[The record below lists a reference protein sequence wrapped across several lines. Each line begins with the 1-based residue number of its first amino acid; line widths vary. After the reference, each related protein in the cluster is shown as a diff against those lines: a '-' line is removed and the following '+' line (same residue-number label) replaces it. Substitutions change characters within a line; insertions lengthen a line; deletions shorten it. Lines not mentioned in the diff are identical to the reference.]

1 MRVKPFV
8 INKHGRLVFPANVL
22 GELDF
27 SVMHTLDQFTAVIG
41 RDFESKAPTGTDIR
55 KKVETDAYTDRF
67 SLLRDLGQ
75 NLFWVNRYSMTMF
88 DKRPTRWRDLPKRR
102 SDVFL
107 PVLTPWEDGEAK
119 VAAVERA
126 WEGLPP
132 TWDAAAEQAIFDLL
146 FDLYRHKRHH
156 ATELPAVKPTVA
168 EFLERPGALTWV
180 VPEHDPDYPVFG
192 LSEILDAEGPVP
204 ELEAL
209 QRWAMVLHNQYPWDR
224 SRTQLRPVSEIG
236 EDDWVIAFHPH
247 NRDVVAFL
255 DRVRSGAAEPE
266 RSAEAQQSITAVPP
280 VRPYPAVHV
289 REAFRVQPRLESLA
303 VARGEIVCD
312 NADVVR
318 NASFSW
324 SPMSADEILKKTG
337 IAQRRYTAHGIDH
350 LSLAAAKGALAHAGR
365 TAEEIGAVLVAT
377 CTSDRLIPSLS
388 TWLSGELGI
397 LQTHCSADIVAACAG
412 FPYGL
417 SEAVRLLQEIER
429 PVLLVCVEKFSDKIG
444 AVRTSRMIFG
454 DGAAAVV
461 VAPTAEGQSGDV
473 HVLNTYASG
482 PWSQVN
488 SIIWPNPEFDNDITV
503 YGPEVKALA
512 GRYLIQMIE
521 ELGREPGLNGGTLL
535 EDVELIVPHQ
545 ANKTMILQLAAK
557 AGVAAEQLYF
567 NIETMG
573 NVSSASIP
581 VAIADAVRDKVITG
595 PTRVFAPGF
604 GAGAVGG
611 YAVLTIDPAIIAP
624 EVVLAGPAPDN
635 ATTAPTTSA
644 DIAAAFGD

>member
-1 MRVKPFV
+1 VKPFV
-8 INKHGRLVFPANVL
+8 INKHGRLVFPATVL

-41 RDFESKAPTGTDIR
+41 RDFEAKAPTGTDIR
-55 KKVETDAYTDRF
+55 KKVETGAYSDRF
-67 SLLRDLGQ
+67 GLLRDLGQ

-132 TWDAAAEQAIFDLL
+132 TWDAASEQAIFDLL

-156 ATELPAVKPTVA
+156 ASELPAVKPTVA

-236 EDDWVIAFHPH
+236 DDDWVIAFHPH

-255 DRVRSGAAEPE
+255 DRVRAGATEPE
-266 RSAEAQQSITAVPP
+266 RAAEAQQAVEAVPP

-454 DGAAAVV
+454 DGAAAIV
-461 VAPTAEGQSGDV
+461 VAPVAEGQSGDV

-521 ELGREPGLNGGTLL
+521 ELGQEPGLNGGTLL

-611 YAVLTIDPAIIAP
+611 YAVLTVDPSIIAP
-624 EVVLAGPAPDN
+624 EVVLAGPAPEG

-644 DIAAAFGD
+644 DIAVAFGE

>member
-1 MRVKPFV
+1 
-8 INKHGRLVFPANVL
+8 
-22 GELDF
+22 
-27 SVMHTLDQFTAVIG
+27 
-41 RDFESKAPTGTDIR
+41 
-55 KKVETDAYTDRF
+55 
-67 SLLRDLGQ
+67 
-75 NLFWVNRYSMTMF
+75 MTMF

-102 SDVFL
+102 PDVFL

-119 VAAVERA
+119 VAAVEGA
-126 WEGLPP
+126 WAELPT
-132 TWDAAAEQAIFDLL
+132 TWDAAAEQEIFDLL

-236 EDDWVIAFHPH
+236 DDDWVIAFHPH

-365 TAEEIGAVLVAT
+365 SAEEIGAVLVAT

-461 VAPTAEGQSGDV
+461 VAPAAEGQSGDV
-473 HVLNTYASG
+473 HVMNTYASG

-521 ELGREPGLNGGTLL
+521 ELGQEPGLNGGTLL

-611 YAVLTIDPAIIAP
+611 YAVLTVDPSIIAP
-624 EVVLAGPAPDN
+624 EVVLAGPAPEG

-644 DIAAAFGD
+644 DIAVAFGE

>member
-1 MRVKPFV
+1 MKPFV
-8 INKHGRLVFPANVL
+8 INKHGRLVFPATVL

-41 RDFESKAPTGTDIR
+41 RDFEAKAPTGTDIR
-55 KKVETDAYTDRF
+55 KKVETGAYTDRF

-88 DKRPTRWRDLPKRR
+88 DKRPTRWRDLPRRR

-236 EDDWVIAFHPH
+236 DDDWVIAFHPH

-365 TAEEIGAVLVAT
+365 SAEEIGAVLVAT

-454 DGAAAVV
+454 DGAAAIV
-461 VAPTAEGQSGDV
+461 VAPAAEGQSGDV

-521 ELGREPGLNGGTLL
+521 ELGQEPGLNGGTLL

>member
-1 MRVKPFV
+1 MKPFV
-8 INKHGRLVFPANVL
+8 INKHGRLVFPATVL

-27 SVMHTLDQFTAVIG
+27 AVLHTLDQFTAVIG
-41 RDFESKAPTGTDIR
+41 RDFEAKAPTGSDIR
-55 KKVETDAYTDRF
+55 QRVESGAYTDRF
-67 SLLRDLGQ
+67 GLLRDLGQ

-88 DKRPTRWRDLPKRR
+88 DKRPTRWRDLPRR
-102 SDVFL
+102 RDDVFL
-107 PVLTPWEDGEAK
+107 PVLTPWEDGDAK
-119 VAAVERA
+119 VAAVKQA
-126 WEGLPP
+126 WNELPSA
-132 TWDAAAEQAIFDLL
+132 WDEAAEQHIFDLL

-180 VPEHDPDYPVFG
+180 VPEHDPDYPTFG
-192 LSEILDAEGPVP
+192 LSEIIDAEGPVP

-209 QRWAMVLHNQYPWDR
+209 KRWAMVLHNQYPWER
-224 SRTQLRPVSEIG
+224 SRTELRPVSEIG
-236 EDDWVIAFHPH
+236 DDDWVIAFHPH
-247 NRDVVAFL
+247 NRDVIAFL
-255 DRVRSGAAEPE
+255 DRVRTGTGPAHAAAKPTV
-266 RSAEAQQSITAVPP
+266 TAVAPIRPYPP
-280 VRPYPAVHV
+280 VRVA
-289 REAFRVQPRLESLA
+289 EAFRVQPRIEALA

-324 SPMSADEILKKTG
+324 SPMSADEIRTKTG
-337 IAQRRYTAHGIDH
+337 IAQRRYTAYDINH
-350 LSLAAAKGALAHAGR
+350 LALEAAKGALAHAGR

-377 CTSDRLIPSLS
+377 CTSDRLIPSMS

-412 FPYGL
+412 LPYGL
-417 SEAVRLLQEIER
+417 SEAVRLLQEVDR

-454 DGAAAVV
+454 DGAAALV
-461 VAPTAEGQSGDV
+461 VAPAPEGEAGDV

-482 PWSQVN
+482 PWTQVN

-512 GRYLIQMIE
+512 GRYLVQMIE
-521 ELGREPGLNGGTLL
+521 ELGNEPGLNGGTLL
-535 EDVELIVPHQ
+535 DDVELIVPHQ
-545 ANKTMILQLAAK
+545 ANKTMILQLAAT
-557 AGVAAEQLYF
+557 AGVSADQLYF

-581 VAIADAVRDKVITG
+581 IAIADAVRDKVITR
-595 PTRVFAPGF
+595 PTRVFGPGF

-611 YAVLTIDPAIIAP
+611 YAVLTVDPAIIAP
-624 EVVLAGPAPDN
+624 EVILAGPEPDGS
-635 ATTAPTTSA
+635 TTASTTSE
-644 DIAAAFGD
+644 DIAAAFGE

>member
-1 MRVKPFV
+1 MKPFV
-8 INKHGRLVFPANVL
+8 INKHGRLVFPATVL

-27 SVMHTLDQFTAVIG
+27 SVLHTLDQFTAVIG
-41 RDFESKAPTGTDIR
+41 RDFEAKAPTGTDIR
-55 KKVETDAYTDRF
+55 KKVETGAYADRF
-67 SLLRDLGQ
+67 GLLRDLGQ

-88 DKRPTRWRDLPKRR
+88 DKRPTRWRDLPRR
-102 SDVFL
+102 RDDVFL

-119 VAAVERA
+119 VAAVEQA
-126 WEGLPP
+126 WNALPS
-132 TWDAAAEQAIFDLL
+132 TWDTAVEQEIFDLL

-156 ATELPAVKPTVA
+156 ASELPAVKPTVT
-168 EFLERPGALTWV
+168 EFLARPGALTWV

-192 LSEILDAEGPVP
+192 LAEILDAEGPVP

-209 QRWAMVLHNQYPWDR
+209 RRWAMVLHNQYPWDR
-224 SRTQLRPVSEIG
+224 SRTQLRLASEIG
-236 EDDWVIAFHPH
+236 DDDWVIAFHPR

-255 DRVRSGAAEPE
+255 DRVRAGAEPV
-266 RSAEAQQSITAVPP
+266 RTATRPAVDAVPP
-280 VRPYPAVHV
+280 IRPYPAVHV
-289 REAFRVQPRLESLA
+289 RTAFRVQPRIEALA
-303 VARGEIVCD
+303 VARGEIICD

-324 SPMSADEILKKTG
+324 SPMSAEEIHTKTG
-337 IAQRRYTAHGIDH
+337 ITQRRYTAHDIDH
-350 LSLAAAKGALAHAGR
+350 LALQAAKGALAHAGR

-412 FPYGL
+412 MPYGL
-417 SEAVRLLQEIER
+417 SEAVRQLQEVER

-454 DGAAAVV
+454 DGAAALV
-461 VAPTAEGQSGDV
+461 VAPVAEGQAGDV

-482 PWSQVN
+482 PWTQVN
-488 SIIWPNPEFDNDITV
+488 SIIWPNHEFDNDITV

-512 GRYLIQMIE
+512 GRYLAQMIE

-535 EDVELIVPHQ
+535 DDVELIVPHQ

-557 AGVAAEQLYF
+557 AGVKAEHLYF

-581 VAIADAVRDKVITG
+581 IAIADAVRDKVIAG

-611 YAVLTIDPAIIAP
+611 YAVLTIDPQVVAP
-624 EVVLAGPAPDN
+624 EVPLAGPEPDGS
-635 ATTAPTTSA
+635 TTAPTTSD

>member
-1 MRVKPFV
+1 VKPFV
-8 INKHGRLVFPANVL
+8 INKHGRLVFPATVL

-41 RDFESKAPTGTDIR
+41 RDFEAKAPTGTDIR
-55 KKVETDAYTDRF
+55 KKVETGAYSDRF
-67 SLLRDLGQ
+67 GLLRDLGQ

-132 TWDAAAEQAIFDLL
+132 TWDAASEQAIFDLL

-156 ATELPAVKPTVA
+156 ASELPAVKPTVA

-236 EDDWVIAFHPH
+236 DDDWVIAFHPH

-255 DRVRSGAAEPE
+255 DRVRAGATEPE
-266 RSAEAQQSITAVPP
+266 RAAEAQQAVEAVPP

-417 SEAVRLLQEIER
+417 AEAVRLLQEINR

-454 DGAAAVV
+454 DGAAAIV
-461 VAPTAEGQSGDV
+461 VAPR
-473 HVLNTYASG
+473 
-482 PWSQVN
+482 P
-488 SIIWPNPEFDNDITV
+488 
-503 YGPEVKALA
+503 KA
-512 GRYLIQMIE
+512 R
-521 ELGREPGLNGGTLL
+521 R
-535 EDVELIVPHQ
+535 
-545 ANKTMILQLAAK
+545 
-557 AGVAAEQLYF
+557 
-567 NIETMG
+567 
-573 NVSSASIP
+573 
-581 VAIADAVRDKVITG
+581 
-595 PTRVFAPGF
+595 
-604 GAGAVGG
+604 
-611 YAVLTIDPAIIAP
+611 
-624 EVVLAGPAPDN
+624 
-635 ATTAPTTSA
+635 ATCTC
-644 DIAAAFGD
+644 

>member
-1 MRVKPFV
+1 MKPFV

-41 RDFESKAPTGTDIR
+41 RDFEAKAPTGTDIR
-55 KKVETDAYTDRF
+55 KKVETGAYTDRF

-88 DKRPTRWRDLPKRR
+88 DKRPTRWRDLPRRR

-192 LSEILDAEGPVP
+192 LNEILDAEGPVP

-236 EDDWVIAFHPH
+236 DDDWVIAFHPH

-365 TAEEIGAVLVAT
+365 SAEEIGAVLVAT

-454 DGAAAVV
+454 DGAAAIV
-461 VAPTAEGQSGDV
+461 VAPAAEGQSGDV

-521 ELGREPGLNGGTLL
+521 ELGQEPGLNGGTLL

-624 EVVLAGPAPDN
+624 EVVLAGPAPDS

>member
-1 MRVKPFV
+1 VKPFV
-8 INKHGRLVFPANVL
+8 INKHGRLVFPATVL

-55 KKVETDAYTDRF
+55 KKVETGAYSDRF
-67 SLLRDLGQ
+67 GLLRDLGQ

-132 TWDAAAEQAIFDLL
+132 TWDAASEQAIFDLL

-156 ATELPAVKPTVA
+156 ASELPAVKPTVA

-236 EDDWVIAFHPH
+236 DDDWVIAFHPH

-255 DRVRSGAAEPE
+255 DRVRAGATEPE
-266 RSAEAQQSITAVPP
+266 RAAEAQQAVEAVPP

-461 VAPTAEGQSGDV
+461 VAPAAEGQAGDV

-521 ELGREPGLNGGTLL
+521 ELGQEPGLGGGTLL

-611 YAVLTIDPAIIAP
+611 YAVLTVDPTIIAP
-624 EVVLAGPAPDN
+624 EVVLAGPAHEG

-644 DIAAAFGD
+644 DIAVAFGE